1 MRANRKIESRSFN
14 SENDSTQDKKTIG
27 VFATASFLN
36 DMGSDM
42 IYPIWPLFVTIV
54 LGANMSM
61 LGLLDGL
68 GEALVSIS
76 QAASGYTSDRIKRRK
91 VFIWT
96 GYSFGGLSRIGY
108 AFSTIWQ
115 HLIPFKI
122 LDRAG
127 KIRGAPR
134 DAIIADLSTH
144 KTRGRNFGIL
154 RTLDNLGAVV
164 GITITVFFFNILG
177 YRTLF
182 LFAAI
187 PSLIGAGLI
196 FLFIRERKMV
206 GVKLFKG
213 LQLRDLNRDFKLF
226 LSLSAIF
233 ALGSFSYSFL
243 LIYASYFGFPV
254 TTIPILY
261 LLFTVLATL
270 SSYPFG
276 WLADKIG
283 RKPVLAIAYLLWM
296 SVSMIFLLSQNV
308 IAILGTF
315 VLYGMFRGG
324 FDTVQKTFA
333 SELAPKK
340 FRASGLGAYQMIVGL
355 CALPAS
361 VIAGLLWDT
370 ISVFTPLY
378 LSFGLTFIA
387 LILLMFVKE

>member
-1 MRANRKIESRSFN
+1 VGDNVETKSRSLSPENN
-14 SENDSTQDKKTIG
+14 SAPHPKTIE

-42 IYPIWPLFVTIV
+42 IYPIWPLFVTII

-61 LGLLDGL
+61 LGFLDGL

-76 QAASGYTSDRIKRRK
+76 QGASGYASDRMKRRK

-96 GYSFGGLSRIGY
+96 GYSFGGLSRLGY
-108 AFSTIWQ
+108 ALSTVWQ
-115 HLIPFKI
+115 HLIPFRI

-144 KTRGRNFGIL
+144 ETRGRNFGLL
-154 RTLDNLGAVV
+154 RTMDNLGAVV
-164 GITITVFFFNILG
+164 GITITIFFFGILG

-182 LFAAI
+182 LLAAV

-196 FLFIRERKMV
+196 ILLIRERKMA
-206 GVKLFKG
+206 GLKLFKG
-213 LQLRDLNRDFKLF
+213 LQLRDLNRNFKLF
-226 LSLSAIF
+226 LFLSAIF
-233 ALGSFSYSFL
+233 ALGSFTYSFL
-243 LIYASYFGFPV
+243 LIYANQFGFPV

-261 LLFTVLATL
+261 LLFTILATV

-276 WLADKIG
+276 RLADRFG
-283 RKPVLAIAYLLWM
+283 RKPIIALSYLLWM
-296 SVSMIFLLSQNV
+296 SVSVLFLLSQNV
-308 IAILGTF
+308 LAILGTF
-315 VLYGMFRGG
+315 VLYGVYRGG

-333 SELAPKK
+333 SELAPKE
-340 FRASGLGAYQMIVGL
+340 FRASGLGAFQMIVGL

-361 VIAGLLWDT
+361 VIAGVLWDT
-370 ISVFTPLY
+370 ISVFTPFY
-378 LSFGLTFIA
+378 
-387 LILLMFVKE
+387 